1 MDYAALGLAFVAF
14 DQSGEIS
21 AAAYG
26 VPPFWVD
33 TIQGAELWAVQMVI
47 ASMSLPEVLFTDC
60 KTVQEGVRNTTQ
72 WAGSSKRR
80 YAMIW
85 TVLHTGLDEGSD
97 AHRVVWMPAHTARER
112 IGDARCGDG
121 TVIDENMWC
130 ANQMADL
137 LAKQGAAAVAYPRS
151 VISTIEG
158 QANQATLVVM
168 YLGRLTLMPTSMPM
182 RSSWMPVSIARAGSR
197 RRLSKTVLTRMVSS
211 GKVGPAAR
219 TTGKLA
225 LLTRPAVPSGEYQR
239 EAKGDPGT
247 TSGPTSMPRNC
258 TTALVSDAAG
268 ILSCA
273 HTTARCDLL
282 RLVVAA
288 RLAGWLSCTK
298 GSRSRLLALG
308 E

>member
-1 MDYAALGLAFVAF
+1 
-14 DQSGEIS
+14 
-21 AAAYG
+21 
-26 VPPFWVD
+26 
-33 TIQGAELWAVQMVI
+33 
-47 ASMSLPEVLFTDC
+47 
-60 KTVQEGVRNTTQ
+60 
-72 WAGSSKRR
+72 
-80 YAMIW
+80 
-85 TVLHTGLDEGSD
+85 
-97 AHRVVWMPAHTARER
+97 VVWMSAHTARKRFGEAKY
-112 IGDARCGDG
+112 GDA

-130 ANQMADL
+130 FKQMADL